1 MTFTVGIGPVIY
13 SLNNPDP
20 QKQSLAFCK
29 IRNYLFQVFTNFSR
43 WFVTFACIDRYALTS
58 DQVQLRNFAQ
68 RKTVYRVIILII
80 ICWSIIC
87 CQRLIFYEITNNTC
101 SIVNIGA
108 SLYQNIYVTFG
119 GGVFPTI
126 IMSVSAYLI
135 RRNLA
140 RKRQRRIEFSLD
152 NHQRS
157 SLDQQVLKM
166 LFIQIICFMI
176 FIIPQL
182 GNLVFSTISITMP
195 NRSSDYLAIERF
207 V

>member
-1 MTFTVGIGPVIY
+1 
-13 SLNNPDP
+13 
-20 QKQSLAFCK
+20 
-29 IRNYLFQVFTNFSR
+29 
-43 WFVTFACIDRYALTS
+43 
-58 DQVQLRNFAQ
+58 
-68 RKTVYRVIILII
+68 
-80 ICWSIIC
+80 
-87 CQRLIFYEITNNTC
+87 
-101 SIVNIGA
+101 VNIGA